1 MMDPPL
7 PPPPPPRPDMAWQAP
22 DRMPASI
29 PARPQLVTAAAVILI
44 AIGALQALAGMV
56 FLVVSPQQLAS
67 IASMGNVRI
76 EPLAKGIG
84 FFILVVGSLEI
95 IAGILVLRRSVGGRI
110 LAIVLASIGLVGG
123 IGNVSHGYA
132 PGLVTLGLYAFV
144 IYVLF
149 AHASAFRGTRQG

>member
-7 PPPPPPRPDMAWQAP
+7 PPPPPRPDMGWQMV
-22 DRMPASI
+22 DRVPVPS

-44 AIGALQALAGMV
+44 ALGALQALAGMV
-56 FLVVSPQQLAS
+56 FLFVSPQQLAS

-76 EPLAKGIG
+76 DPIARGIG
-84 FFILVVGSLEI
+84 FFILVVGSLEVV
-95 IAGILVLRRSVGGRI
+95 AGILVLRRSGGGRI

-123 IGNVSHGYA
+123 IGNVANGYA
-132 PGLVTLGLYAFV
+132 PGLVTLGLYVFV

-149 AHASAFRGTRQG
+149 AHASAFRGIPRG

>member
-1 MMDPPL
+1 
-7 PPPPPPRPDMAWQAP
+7 MAWRTA
-22 DRMPASI
+22 DRVPVPS

-56 FLVVSPQQLAS
+56 FLFVSPQQLAS

-95 IAGILVLRRSVGGRI
+95 VAGVLVLRLSAGGRVF
-110 LAIVLASIGLVGG
+110 AIVLSSIGLVGG
-123 IGNVSHGYA
+123 IGNVTHGYA

-149 AHASAFRGTRQG
+149 ANASAFRSTPRG

>member
-1 MMDPPL
+1 MGW
-7 PPPPPPRPDMAWQAP
+7 RTA
-22 DRMPASI
+22 DRVPVPSL
-29 PARPQLVTAAAVILI
+29 ARPQLVTAAAVILI

-56 FLVVSPQQLAS
+56 FLFVSPQQLAS

-95 IAGILVLRRSVGGRI
+95 IAGVLVLRLSAGGRVF
-110 LAIVLASIGLVGG
+110 AIVLASIGLVGG
-123 IGNVSHGYA
+123 IGNVTHGYA

-149 AHASAFRGTRQG
+149 AHASAFRGTRRG

>member
-1 MMDPPL
+1 MGWQAAERAPL
-7 PPPPPPRPDMAWQAP
+7 P
-22 DRMPASI
+22 S

-56 FLVVSPQQLAS
+56 FLFVTPQQLAS

-76 EPLAKGIG
+76 EPLARGIG

-95 IAGILVLRRSVGGRI
+95 VAGILVLRLSGAGRI
-110 LAIVLASIGLVGG
+110 FAIVLASIGLVGG
-123 IGNVSHGYA
+123 IGNVTHGYV

-149 AHASAFRGTRQG
+149 AHAAAFRGARPG

>member
-7 PPPPPPRPDMAWQAP
+7 PPPPPPRPDMAWQPA

-44 AIGALQALAGMV
+44 ALGALQALAGMV
-56 FLVVSPQQLAS
+56 FLFVSPQQLAS

-76 EPLAKGIG
+76 DPIARGIG
-84 FFILVVGSLEI
+84 FFILVMGSLEVV
-95 IAGILVLRRSVGGRI
+95 AGILVLRRSGAGRV

-149 AHASAFRGTRQG
+149 AHAAAFRGTRPG

>member
-7 PPPPPPRPDMAWQAP
+7 PPPPPPRPDMAWQAA
-22 DRMPASI
+22 DHVTASV

-44 AIGALQALAGMV
+44 ALGALQALAGMV
-56 FLVVSPQQLAS
+56 FLFVSPQQLAS
-67 IASMGNVRI
+67 FASMENLRI
-76 EPLAKGIG
+76 EPLARGIG
-84 FFILVVGSLEI
+84 FFILVVGSLGI
-95 IAGILVLRRSVGGRI
+95 IAGILVLRRSGGGRI
-110 LAIVLASIGLVGG
+110 FAIVVASIGLVGG

-149 AHASAFRGTRQG
+149 ANASAFRSTHRG